1 MTYSDVINKLGQ
13 IKLNNLE
20 LINSQIPPVKG
31 DLKAAHPPGQLPP
44 YVPPNKPSSPY
55 EPGKSPAPSR
65 DDKLAGFPQEGGNV
79 TEKGY
84 IYDPDTG
91 DVFINTPDGLIN
103 DGTYDVDIHGL
114 FVPLAKQMMINQDT
128 ANLRPQDFTP
138 FDMDGVRDMDGFLLP
153 HIRTPAIREQEM
165 KHFKRF
171 IKNTGTSTWDLS
183 QGNSPM
189 MIAKGKKKKKKG
201 LTIYDEAARRD
212 AFRDMEGTLY
222 DPDEGRMGGGFD
234 IINDV
239 LGLDEA

>member
-1 MTYSDVINKLGQ
+1 MYKRQ
-13 IKLNNLE
+13 
-20 LINSQIPPVKG
+20 
-31 DLKAAHPPGQLPP
+31 
-44 YVPPNKPSSPY
+44 
-55 EPGKSPAPSR
+55 
-65 DDKLAGFPQEGGNV
+65 
-79 TEKGY
+79 
-84 IYDPDTG
+84 
-91 DVFINTPDGLIN
+91 TPDGLIN
-103 DGTYDVDIHGL
+103 DGAYDVDIHGL
-114 FVPLAKQMMINQDT
+114 FVPLAQQMMINKQT

-138 FDMDGVRDMDGFLLP
+138 FDMHGVRDMDGFMLP

-189 MIAKGKKKKKKG
+189 MIAKKKKKKG
-201 LTIYDEAARRD
+201 LTIYQEKARRD
-212 AFRDMEGTLY
+212 AMKDMGDTIY

>member
-13 IKLNNLE
+13 IKMNNLD

-31 DLKAAHPPGQLPP
+31 DLTVKKTREGDGG
-44 YVPPNKPSSPY
+44 SPY
-55 EPGKSPAPSR
+55 TAPPKENPGPFVPAPKR
-65 DDKLAGFPQEGGNV
+65 LAAFPQEGGNF
-79 TEKGY
+79 TEFGY
-84 IYDPDTG
+84 LYDPDTG

-114 FVPLAKQMMINQDT
+114 IVPLAKQKMMINQDT
-128 ANLRPQDFTP
+128 ANLTPKMFTP
-138 FDMDGVRDMDGFLLP
+138 FDMGVRDEGGGLIP
-153 HIRTPAIREQEM
+153 HIITPSIRDAQM
-165 KHFKRF
+165 NHFKRF
-171 IKNTGTSTWDLS
+171 IKNSGESTWDLS

-189 MIAKGKKKKKKG
+189 MIAKKKKKKG
-201 LTIYDEAARRD
+201 LTIYQEKARRD
-212 AFRDMEGTLY
+212 ALRDMGDTIY

>member
-1 MTYSDVINKLGQ
+1 MAYSDVINKLGQ
-13 IKLNNLE
+13 IKQNNLD

-31 DLKAAHPPGQLPP
+31 DLTAGKDTKQPGGIPNRPYEAPQEDPKNP
-44 YVPPNKPSSPY
+44 YVP
-55 EPGKSPAPSR
+55 APKR
-65 DDKLAGFPQEGGNV
+65 LAGFPQEGGNV

-103 DGTYDVDIHGL
+103 DGAYDVDIHGL

-128 ANLRPQDFTP
+128 ANLRPQDFIP
-138 FDMDGVRDMDGFLLP
+138 FSPATRDTEGFAMPYL
-153 HIRTPAIREQEM
+153 RTPAIKNMEM
-165 KHFKRF
+165 DHFKRF

-201 LTIYDEAARRD
+201 LTIYQEAAKRD
-212 AFRDMEGTLY
+212 AFRDMGNEPY
-222 DPDEGRMGGGFD
+222 DPDTGRMGGGFD

-239 LGLDEA
+239 LGLDDA

>member
-1 MTYSDVINKLGQ
+1 MAYSDVINKLGQ
-13 IKLNNLE
+13 IKLNNLD

-31 DLKAAHPPGQLPP
+31 DLTAGKDTKQPGGIPNRPYDAPKEDPNNP
-44 YVPPNKPSSPY
+44 YVPARP
-55 EPGKSPAPSR
+55 R
-65 DDKLAGFPQEGGNV
+65 LAGFPQEGGNV

-128 ANLRPQDFTP
+128 ANLRPQDFIPFTP
-138 FDMDGVRDMDGFLLP
+138 ATRDADGFTFPYL
-153 HIRTPAIREQEM
+153 RTPAIKDMEM
-165 KHFKRF
+165 DHFKRF

-212 AFRDMEGTLY
+212 AFRDMENTIY

>member
-1 MTYSDVINKLGQ
+1 MAYSDVINKLGQ
-13 IKLNNLE
+13 IKQNNLD

-31 DLKAAHPPGQLPP
+31 DLTAGKDTKQPGGIPNRPYEAPQEDPKNP
-44 YVPPNKPSSPY
+44 YVP
-55 EPGKSPAPSR
+55 APKR
-65 DDKLAGFPQEGGNV
+65 LAGFPQEGGNV

-103 DGTYDVDIHGL
+103 DGVYDVDIHGL
-114 FVPLAKQMMINQDT
+114 FVPLAQQMMINKQT

-138 FDMDGVRDMDGFLLP
+138 FDMHGVRDMDGFMLP

-189 MIAKGKKKKKKG
+189 MIAKKKKKKG
-201 LTIYDEAARRD
+201 LTIYQEKARRD
-212 AFRDMEGTLY
+212 AMKDMGDTIY